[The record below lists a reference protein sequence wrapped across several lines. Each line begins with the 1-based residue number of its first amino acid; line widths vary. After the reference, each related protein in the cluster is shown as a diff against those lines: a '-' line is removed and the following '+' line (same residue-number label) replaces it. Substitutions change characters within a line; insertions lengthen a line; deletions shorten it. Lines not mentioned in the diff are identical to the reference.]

1 MADNSSAYPA
11 AVNAQPPFLAD
22 DHDFVPMDAVSFL
35 VNQIAAI
42 QSEIGADAVNFTA
55 MGGSASDYSSL
66 AAFYGA
72 LLRYEGDAPL
82 VSSSSAAETIS
93 IEFTEGRF
101 TEPPFVMVTGVNTAA
116 PGADNYFEAKN
127 VTTSGFDLGDALH
140 AAGWGGGGKYICWI
154 AIQPIWGLE
163 QDLEF

>member
-1 MADNSSAYPA
+1 MADNSSSYPT
-11 AVNAQPPFLAD
+11 AVDPQPPFLAD
-22 DHDFVPMDAVSFL
+22 EHDFVPLDAVAYL
-35 VNQIAAI
+35 VNQLTAI
-42 QSEIGADAVNFTA
+42 QTEIGADAVNFAA

-72 LLRYEGDAPL
+72 LFRYQADAPL
-82 VSSSSAAETIS
+82 VTTAAGNEVIS
-93 IEFTEGRF
+93 VEFATGRF

-127 VTTSGFDLGDALH
+127 VTTTGFELGDALH
-140 AAGWGGGGKYICWI
+140 AAGWGGGGKYICWV